1 MTAKIFIADDER
13 PVIEGVAAAIRKRLP
28 DAAIC
33 GTAGT
38 GRDAVDGAVRERPDV
53 ILMDVRMP
61 GMNGLEALR
70 ELRSSAPETVP
81 ILLTAYERFDVAKE
95 AFGLGVYDYLVKPV
109 DQDLLV
115 EAIRGA
121 LDAAAARKA
130 EAARARNAI
139 EALESRR
146 PLLEEGLVYA
156 ALSGDAGGDRI
167 RDYIAALGFG
177 PDGGGFVAVRR
188 AASDWRQASDRRPA
202 DDDERALRRSL
213 GYLAACAVGAPACG
227 ALPVF
232 YPESE
237 AGSIEGALLA
247 ALQEPE
253 LRGLTA
259 HIGPSRPSDRL
270 AEAWREAL
278 AGLAS
283 AADGSVSRSRS
294 GGGAGAPA
302 PRSRTPLQAALEAA
316 SVGDAAA
323 AAASWASL
331 PDDRVLRA
339 AAAGAIA
346 WSLRH
351 DPEAV
356 VEAAAAVSDGA
367 MPRAAFNPGKPGSGY
382 GATGRVA
389 DALRCIEERYAEQIS
404 LEDVATQVGLSAAHL
419 SRVLSNETGK
429 SFIEHLSD
437 IRIARAKAEL
447 ASGRMS
453 VKEVGAAVGY
463 LDPNYFSRA
472 FKRVTGATPS
482 EYAKS
487 AGRGDA

>member
-13 PVIEGVAAAIRKRLP
+13 PVIDGVAAAIRKRLP
-28 DAAIC
+28 DADIC

-109 DQDLLV
+109 DQDRLV

-146 PLLEEGLVYA
+146 PLVEEGLVYA
-156 ALSGDAGGDRI
+156 ALSGDSGGARI
-167 RDYIAALGFG
+167 LDYLSALGFG
-177 PDGGGFVAVRR
+177 PEGGGFVAVRR
-188 AASDWRQASDRRPA
+188 SDSGRRPS
-202 DDDERALRRSL
+202 DDDERALRASL
-213 GYLAACAVGAPACG
+213 GYHAACAVGAPACG
-227 ALPVF
+227 VIPVF

-237 AGSIEGALLA
+237 SASIEGALLT

-253 LRGLTA
+253 LRGMTA
-259 HIGPSRPSDRL
+259 NIGTCRPRDRL

-278 AGLAS
+278 AGLAR
-283 AADGSVSRSRS
+283 ATDGSVSHSRS
-294 GGGAGAPA
+294 IGVAT
-302 PRSRTPLQAALEAA
+302 PRSREPLQAALEAA
-316 SVGDAAA
+316 TVGDAAA
-323 AAASWASL
+323 ASAAWAAL
-331 PDDRVLRA
+331 PDDRLLRA

-356 VEAAAAVSDGA
+356 VEAAAAVSEGA
-367 MPRAAFNPGKPGSGY
+367 APRAAFNSGKPGSGY

-404 LEDVATQVGLSAAHL
+404 LEDVATQVGLSATHL

-437 IRIARAKAEL
+437 YRIARAKAEL

-472 FKRVTGATPS
+472 FKRVTGLTPS
-482 EYAKS
+482 DYAKS
-487 AGRGDA
+487 AGRGDI

>member
-13 PVIEGVAAAIRKRLP
+13 PVIEGVAAAVRKRLP
-28 DAAIC
+28 DVAIC

-38 GRDAVDGAVRERPDV
+38 GREAVDGAVRERPDV

-61 GMNGLEALR
+61 GMSGLEALR

-95 AFGLGVYDYLVKPV
+95 AFGLGVFDYLVKPV

-130 EAARARNAI
+130 EASRARNAI

-146 PLLEEGLVYA
+146 PLIEEGLVYA
-156 ALSGDAGGDRI
+156 ALSGDAGGPRI
-167 RDYIAALGFG
+167 RDYLDALGLG
-177 PDGGGFVAVRR
+177 PDGGGFVAIRR
-188 AASDWRQASDRRPA
+188 AAAERRPTDRSQA
-202 DDDERALRRSL
+202 DGDERALRASL
-213 GYLAACAVGAPACG
+213 CYHAACAIGAPAG
-227 ALPVF
+227 GVIPVF

-237 AGSIEGALLA
+237 ADSIESAMLT

-259 HIGPSRPSDRL
+259 SVGPSRPRDRL
-270 AEAWREAL
+270 ADAWRDAL
-278 AGLAS
+278 AGLAD
-283 AADGSVSRSRS
+283 AADGSVSRLSA
-294 GGGAGAPA
+294 AGLAGSA
-302 PRSRTPLQAALEAA
+302 GRRAREPLQAALEAA
-316 SVGDAAA
+316 AVGDAAA
-323 AAASWASL
+323 ASASWAAL

-351 DPEAV
+351 DPDAV
-356 VEAAAAVSDGA
+356 VDAATAVSEGA
-367 MPRAAFNPGKPGSGY
+367 MPRAAFNSGKPGSGY

-437 IRIARAKAEL
+437 YRIARAKAEL

-472 FKRVTGATPS
+472 FKRVAGMTPS
-482 EYAKS
+482 EYAKAS
-487 AGRGDA
+487 ERGDE